1 MNNNVE
7 NQNNSDVIN
16 KGKIPDN
23 ITSPS
28 DIKSVSRTF
37 KVTQAQNELIKAAME
52 KVGFKTFSEYVLY
65 KLFDSTPI
73 ITIEGGRDILI
84 KLSECAELLNAMGDN
99 AAQDGNL
106 KFNKLI
112 DKFSEIELK
121 ISQIF
126 DYIDVIK
133 NELINGTEDK

>member
-23 ITSPS
+23 ITCPS
-28 DIKSVSRTF
+28 DTKSVSRTF